1 MLDVWISLN
10 DFFFIP
16 MFYWSDIKFESKLIV
31 KWFKIN
37 YIKCKTIARTTCN
50 FSDGN
55 GENGFGTV
63 QGTLSITEYRDCPD
77 NAFETV
83 YSGKLS
89 GSSTNFVQG
98 LHGLHVHQGYELS
111 SCGALG
117 GHFTVNPSAIH
128 GRPFWEEPE
137 R

>member
-1 MLDVWISLN
+1 
-10 DFFFIP
+10 